1 MAARLAAI
9 EYSPIAVVGLGYRQ
23 PTHPLDGFGLLTTSA
38 AGLPVLGVLWDSSI
52 FPDRA
57 PEGAGAVRVMIGGQR
72 NPELVEQ
79 DEAGLVATAREGVRR
94 TMGIDAEPD
103 VSFVQRWERG
113 IPNYA
118 VGHLQAMEELFSRV
132 KHHPHLYLNCNAY
145 HGIAM
150 NDCVRN
156 SRELAE
162 RMCDR

>member
-1 MAARLAAI
+1 MRVVLQRVDRASVTVEGETVGQIGVGLLALVGVG
-9 EYSPIAVVGLGYRQ
+9 EGDDEVDAVV
-23 PTHPLDGFGLLTTSA
+23 A
-38 AGLPVLGVLWDSSI
+38 AVVASWR
-52 FPDRA
+52 DR
-57 PEGAGAVRVMIGGQR
+57 
-72 NPELVEQ
+72 
-79 DEAGLVATAREGVRR
+79 EATIEATAREGVRQ

-132 KHHPHLYLNCNAY
+132 KHHPQLYLNCNAY

-162 RMCDR
+162 RMCDG